1 MGTHPAF
8 QCLVLTEGCSAASS
22 VPHRAFC
29 PPLVPLPDPLL
40 KCRENLDVP
49 TPPCKPG
56 PAHRH
61 WLWPHPCGPASCRPP
76 PGNVWGRYLP
86 RSPAVQATASHAGD
100 RGWGQGTCS
109 ARLSLVS
116 TLGRAGAAACVRW
129 GELRP
134 AVTVNSQ
141 CKLWSLNL
149 AVSVT
154 LGRVRLGLSG
164 YL

>member
-1 MGTHPAF
+1 M
-8 QCLVLTEGCSAASS
+8 
-22 VPHRAFC
+22 
-29 PPLVPLPDPLL
+29 
-40 KCRENLDVP
+40 
-49 TPPCKPG
+49 
-56 PAHRH
+56 
-61 WLWPHPCGPASCRPP
+61 
-76 PGNVWGRYLP
+76 
-86 RSPAVQATASHAGD
+86 QATASHAGD

-109 ARLSLVS
+109 ARPSLVS
-116 TLGRAGAAACVRW
+116 SPGRAGAAACVRW

-134 AVTVNSQ
+134 TVTVNSQ